1 MTRTSTIP
9 AEIVGVVR
17 SALLT
22 QLGHAAAT
30 IEDATNT
37 FQKEQHPERFTEPL
51 ARFDALR
58 GLLALIGWGNEPV
71 LIDLDEHGELLAAA
85 IVERLEIDRDCVAG
99 YAPDEQGE
107 REVVERDIE
116 AMERFMAANDLER
129 GV

>member
-22 QLGHAAAT
+22 QLGDAAAK

-37 FQKEQHPERFTEPL
+37 FQKEQHPERFIEPF

-58 GLLALIGWGNEPV
+58 RLLAVIGWGIEPV
-71 LIDLDEHGELLAAA
+71 SIDLDEHRELLAAA
-85 IVERLEIDRDCVAG
+85 IEERLEIDRDCVAG
-99 YAPDEQGE
+99 YTPEERQE
-107 REVVERDIE
+107 REAVERDIE
-116 AMERFMAANDLER
+116 EMERFMTANGLRRE
-129 GV
+129 V